1 MLCYRGHDYPL
12 CDRSG
17 SIRHAWSPA
26 LPQFSLDGAAE
37 GTAGGNREH
46 QKGAVRYMLRAFGNT
61 GRAQAA
67 WRKRQCQ

>member
-1 MLCYRGHDYPL
+1 MYVTGNTI
-12 CDRSG
+12 
-17 SIRHAWSPA
+17 IRFATVLGALELQLGPA

-37 GTAGGNREH
+37 GAAGGNREH

>member
-1 MLCYRGHDYPL
+1 MYVTGDTIIRFATVLGALARLEPCFTAAFTGWSS
-12 CDRSG
+12 RS
-17 SIRHAWSPA
+17 
-26 LPQFSLDGAAE
+26 
-37 GTAGGNREH
+37 TAGGNREH

>member
-1 MLCYRGHDYPL
+1 MLQGTRLSALRPFWEH
-12 CDRSG
+12 
-17 SIRHAWSPA
+17 RHAWSPA
-26 LPQFSLDGAAE
+26 LPQLSLDGAAE